1 MSRWNRTHA
10 ALQQSALRLFQD
22 QGYDATGTAQIA
34 ADAGVSE
41 VTLFRHFP
49 TKASLLL
56 DDPFDPRI
64 AAAVRDRPRSEA
76 ALTAV
81 VEAVRATWQT
91 LDPDTVEQLRTR
103 LRLVA
108 STPSL
113 RAAARGDDTPTIDAL
128 TSALRARDVE
138 DAEARVVATA
148 VVAGLG
154 AALLAWSRT
163 EASSLDA
170 AVGRALDA
178 MGGR

>member
-1 MSRWNRTHA
+1 MSRWDRTHD

-56 DDPFDPRI
+56 DDPFDPRL
-64 AAAVRDRPRSEA
+64 AAAVRDRPREEGA
-76 ALTAV
+76 VTATV
-81 VEAVRATWQT
+81 AGIRAIWRT
-91 LDPDTVEQLRTR
+91 LDPDAAEVLRTR

-108 STPSL
+108 ATPSL
-113 RAAARGDDTPTIDAL
+113 RAAAQGNDAPTVDAL
-128 TSALRARDVE
+128 ASALRSRGVE
-138 DAEARVVATA
+138 HLEAQVVASA

-154 AALLAWSRT
+154 AALLEWSCS